1 MRQTKRRM
9 ELLSFYDHTG
19 IERHL
24 TRMARKGWKVEK
36 MNNYFWTYRR
46 IEPQELQ
53 VAVTYF
59 PKASDFDPFPSGEQ
73 QTLIDYCEETGWE
86 LACTWFQMQVFYSDR
101 ENPTPIHTEPE
112 LEVRIIHQACK
123 ANYLRVLWFLLV
135 LGLIGSVLYASSLIS
150 DTLRMLASPEG
161 LLIGMCGLILFLIG
175 GVELVA
181 YYTWRHRAKRAA
193 QQGLF
198 LDTPS
203 TKKFQIAMMVLL
215 VAALAWWVVNLV
227 LA

>member
-36 MNNYFWTYRR
+36 INNYFWTYRR

-73 QTLIDYCEETGWE
+73 QTLIDYC
-86 LACTWFQMQVFYSDR
+86 LVFVGAGADWQR
-101 ENPTPIHTEPE
+101 VIC
-112 LEVRIIHQACK
+112 LF
-123 ANYLRVLWFLLV
+123 ANQRYPA
-135 LGLIGSVLYASSLIS
+135 YASQS
-150 DTLRMLASPEG
+150 
-161 LLIGMCGLILFLIG
+161 
-175 GVELVA
+175 
-181 YYTWRHRAKRAA
+181 
-193 QQGLF
+193 
-198 LDTPS
+198 
-203 TKKFQIAMMVLL
+203 
-215 VAALAWWVVNLV
+215 
-227 LA
+227 